1 MGRLQPARRAKPTH
15 PSFSIFTFFPPDER
29 GPRAITREGAA
40 MSTPIRIT
48 ISNFH
53 EIADLSDEQIREIIA
68 RVGRDDM
75 TLALKAADERLME
88 RVQSSISEQEWK
100 TLTEYMEFLGP
111 IRLSEVEAMQRSIV
125 DKFRREF
132 GPDEFV

>member
-1 MGRLQPARRAKPTH
+1 
-15 PSFSIFTFFPPDER
+15 
-29 GPRAITREGAA
+29 

-48 ISNFH
+48 ISHFH

-75 TLALKAADERLME
+75 TVALKAADERLMD
-88 RVQSSISEQEWK
+88 RVLSSISEKEWK
-100 TLTEYMEFLGP
+100 VLTEYMEFCGP
-111 IRLSEVEAMQRSIV
+111 MLLSEVEAVQRRIV
-125 DKFRREF
+125 DKFRPEP